1 MMLTFLG
8 LLVILLGG
16 VVLIGVG
23 IWALIEVEKTDSLA
37 WALVLFLLAMI
48 DIGIGIT
55 AIAALFI
62 L

>member
-1 MMLTFLG
+1 MMLTFLE
-8 LLVILLGG
+8 ILLILLDG
-16 VVLIGVG
+16 VALIGLG
-23 IWALIEVEKTDSLA
+23 IWGLIEVEKTDSLV
-37 WALVLFLLAMI
+37 WALALFLLAMI

>member
-1 MMLTFLG
+1 MLTFLEI
-8 LLVILLGG
+8 LLMLLGG
-16 VVLIGVG
+16 IALIGVG
-23 IWALIEVEKTDSLA
+23 IWGLIEVEKTDSLV

>member
-1 MMLTFLG
+1 MLTFLEI
-8 LLVILLGG
+8 LLILLGG
-16 VVLIGVG
+16 VALIGVG
-23 IWALIEVEKTDSLA
+23 IGGLIEVEKTDSLV

>member
-1 MMLTFLG
+1 MLTFLG
-8 LLVILLGG
+8 LLFTLLYG
-16 VVLIGVG
+16 VASIVVGVL
-23 IWALIEVEKTDSLA
+23 ALIEVEKTDSLI
-37 WALVLFLLAMI
+37 WSLVLFLLAMI

>member
-1 MMLTFLG
+1 M
-8 LLVILLGG
+8 
-16 VVLIGVG
+16 IGVG
-23 IWALIEVEKTDSLA
+23 IWGLIEVEKTDSLV
-37 WALVLFLLAMI
+37 WALALFLLAMI

>member
-1 MMLTFLG
+1 MITFLG
-8 LLVILLGG
+8 LLFTLLGG
-16 VVLIGVG
+16 VASIGVG

-55 AIAALFI
+55 AIGAFFI

>member
-1 MMLTFLG
+1 MLTFLE
-8 LLVILLGG
+8 ILLILLDG
-16 VVLIGVG
+16 VALIGLG
-23 IWALIEVEKTDSLA
+23 IWGLIEVEKTDSLV
-37 WALVLFLLAMI
+37 WALALFLLAMI